1 MAALKDTSTHLMWG
15 R

>member
-1 MAALKDTSTHLMWG
+1 MTALKDTSTHLICG

>member
-1 MAALKDTSTHLMWG
+1 MTVLKDTSTHLICG